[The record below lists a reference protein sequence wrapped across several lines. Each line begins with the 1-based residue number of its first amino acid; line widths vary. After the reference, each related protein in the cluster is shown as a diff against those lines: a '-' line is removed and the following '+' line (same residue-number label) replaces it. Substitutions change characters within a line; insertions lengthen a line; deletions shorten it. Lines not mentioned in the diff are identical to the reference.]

1 MPRSTAPYQGF
12 QLGSMWYISLDYVN
26 HQTSL
31 NSHQAQV
38 DSDGMIRLVV
48 SRRNP
53 GVTNWIE
60 TTGRARGILQFRWQR
75 VDDPIGPELGPS
87 AQVVAFDDVPAH
99 LPEYAANRIDDAG
112 WRDLIAARQ
121 QAFAD
126 RMLG

>member
-1 MPRSTAPYQGF
+1 MRAESCSSAGNASTTRSAP
-12 QLGSMWYISLDYVN
+12 
-26 HQTSL
+26 
-31 NSHQAQV
+31 NS
-38 DSDGMIRLVV
+38 
-48 SRRNP
+48 
-53 GVTNWIE
+53 
-60 TTGRARGILQFRWQR
+60 
-75 VDDPIGPELGPS
+75 GPS